1 MPDEVLKY
9 RMAFAAIRGMGI
21 DLAQKLLDVLP
32 DEAAFFAAS
41 GDELQRLLQSRSKIS
56 DSGYRRKL
64 LDMAEEEIR
73 FIRDNGINVTYFTDP
88 DFPAR
93 LLNAPDAP
101 ILLYSKGRCDLNR
114 SKVVSIVGTRNATPY
129 GTRLCETIV
138 ADLAAAFKDDLIVVS
153 GLAYGIDIAAH
164 RAALHEGVAT
174 VGVLAHGLNTLYPA
188 MHRSTANEM
197 VKSGGAL
204 LTDYTSHD
212 RICRANFLARN
223 RIVAALAD
231 CTIVVE
237 SAEKGGA
244 MVTAGIASSY
254 NRDVFALPGR
264 TTDQYSAGCNRLIN
278 RNVASLVTSGDDIIK
293 AMQWE
298 PAPDAGR
305 TARQRELFP
314 ELTDEE
320 EPVYQFLKKH
330 NGDPV
335 HINTIYTTLQI
346 PMSQLLGL
354 LIDLEF
360 KGLVTAL
367 PGNRYSTIST

>member
-1 MPDEVLKY
+1 MPDEALKY

-32 DEAAFFAAS
+32 DEAAFFTAS
-41 GDELQRLLQSRSKIS
+41 GGELQRLLQSRSKIS

-101 ILLYSKGRCDLNR
+101 ILLYSKGRCNLNR

-223 RIVAALAD
+223 RIVAALAE

-244 MVTAGIASSY
+244 MVPAGIASSY

-320 EPVYQFLKKH
+320 EPAYQFLKKH

>member
-153 GLAYGIDIAAH
+153 GMAYGIDIAAH

-244 MVTAGIASSY
+244 IVTAGIASSY

-320 EPVYQFLKKH
+320 EPAYQFLKKH

>member
-73 FIRDNGINVTYFTDP
+73 FIRDNGINVTYFTDS

-114 SKVVSIVGTRNATPY
+114 SKVVSIVGTRNASPY

-298 PAPDAGR
+298 PATNAGG

>member
-73 FIRDNGINVTYFTDP
+73 FIRDNGINVTYFTDS

-114 SKVVSIVGTRNATPY
+114 SKVVSIVGTRNASPY

-298 PAPDAGR
+298 PATNAGG

-314 ELTDEE
+314 ELTDDE
-320 EPVYQFLKKH
+320 EPAYQFLKKH